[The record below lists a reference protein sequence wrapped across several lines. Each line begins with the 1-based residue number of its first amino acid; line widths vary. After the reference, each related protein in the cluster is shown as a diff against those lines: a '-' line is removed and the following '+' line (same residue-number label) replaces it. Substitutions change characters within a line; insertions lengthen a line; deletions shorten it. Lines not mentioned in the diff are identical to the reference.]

1 MLGHP
6 WPRSFFT
13 EPLIAGQP
21 VAGESVRGTLVNV
34 VAVLVGSGIGL
45 AIGNRLSERVQRIIT
60 TGLGLSTLLIGMQMA
75 LKVQNVLVV
84 IASMVIGGVA
94 GELLGIEAA
103 LERAG
108 EWLKAR
114 ARSASGTFV
123 AGYVTASLVFC
134 VGPMTILGSI
144 QEGISGNPEIIY
156 TKSMLDGAASVAFA
170 SSLGIG
176 VSFAAVTV
184 LVFQGALTLL
194 GAQLA
199 FLLRPEMLNELTA
212 TGGLLILAIG
222 LLLLDV
228 RRLPVANLLP
238 ALVVVVLLTRF
249 RLSLGW

>member
-1 MLGHP
+1 
-6 WPRSFFT
+6 
-13 EPLIAGQP
+13 
-21 VAGESVRGTLVNV
+21 VNV

-45 AIGNRLSERVQRIIT
+45 AIGNRLSERLQRIIM
-60 TGLGLSTLLIGMQMA
+60 TGLGLSTLLIGVQMA

-84 IASMVIGGVA
+84 IASMVIGGVM
-94 GELLGIEAA
+94 GELLGIESG

-114 ARSASGTFV
+114 ARSRSGTFV

-134 VGPMTILGSI
+134 VGPMTLLGSI
-144 QEGISGNPEIIY
+144 QEGLTGNPEIIY

-199 FLLRPEMLNELTA
+199 FLLRPEILNELTA

-228 RRLPVANLLP
+228 KRIRVANLLP
-238 ALVVVVLLTRF
+238 ALVVVVLLTAA

>member
-1 MLGHP
+1 
-6 WPRSFFT
+6 
-13 EPLIAGQP
+13 
-21 VAGESVRGTLVNV
+21 VNV

-45 AIGNRLSERVQRIIT
+45 AIGNRLSERLQRIIT
-60 TGLGLSTLLIGMQMA
+60 TGLGLSTLLIGVQMA

-84 IASMVIGGVA
+84 IASMVIGGVM
-94 GELLGIEAA
+94 GELLGIESG

-114 ARSASGTFV
+114 ARSRSGTFV

-134 VGPMTILGSI
+134 VGPMTLLGSI
-144 QEGISGNPEIIY
+144 QEGLTGNPEIIY

-199 FLLRPEMLNELTA
+199 FLLRPEILNELTA

-228 RRLPVANLLP
+228 KRLRVANLLP
-238 ALVVVVLLTRF
+238 ALLVVVLLTAA

>member
-1 MLGHP
+1 
-6 WPRSFFT
+6 
-13 EPLIAGQP
+13 
-21 VAGESVRGTLVNV
+21 VRGTLVNV

-45 AIGNRLSERVQRIIT
+45 AIGNRLSERLQRIIT
-60 TGLGLSTLLIGMQMA
+60 TGLGLSTLLIGVQMA

-84 IASMVIGGVA
+84 IASMVIGGVM
-94 GELLGIEAA
+94 GELLGIESG
-103 LERAG
+103 LEHAG

-114 ARSASGTFV
+114 ARSRSGTFV

-134 VGPMTILGSI
+134 VGPMTLLGSI
-144 QEGISGNPEIIY
+144 QEGLTGNPEIIY

-199 FLLRPEMLNELTA
+199 FLLRPEILNELTA

-228 RRLPVANLLP
+228 KRIRVANLLP
-238 ALVVVVLLTRF
+238 ALVVVVLLTAA

>member
-1 MLGHP
+1 
-6 WPRSFFT
+6 
-13 EPLIAGQP
+13 
-21 VAGESVRGTLVNV
+21 VRGTLVNV

-45 AIGNRLSERVQRIIT
+45 AIGNRLSERLQRIIT
-60 TGLGLSTLLIGMQMA
+60 TGLGLSTLLIGVQMA
-75 LKVQNVLVV
+75 LKVQNMLVV
-84 IASMVIGGVA
+84 IASMVIGGVM
-94 GELLGIEAA
+94 GELLGIESG

-114 ARSASGTFV
+114 ARSRSGTFV

-134 VGPMTILGSI
+134 VGPMTLLGSI
-144 QEGISGNPEIIY
+144 QEGLTGNPEIIY

-199 FLLRPEMLNELTA
+199 FLLRPEILNELTA

-228 RRLPVANLLP
+228 KRIRVANLLP
-238 ALVVVVLLTRF
+238 ALVVVVLLTAA